1 MALKMFAASLFVCA
15 IVSVPALGQ
24 EVPAGGIG
32 QLCKAE
38 LAAVCAPS
46 ADGKDGKM
54 GGIRCL
60 FEKEA
65 ALGPECAA
73 AVKVVKERRDRL
85 RAACKEDSDKLC
97 QGADSKVAP
106 IVECLRAKQ
115 AELSKACAD
124 MIASLPAPPAK

>member
-73 AVKVVKERRDRL
+73 AVKVAEGAPRQ
-85 RAACKEDSDKLC
+85 AACSLQRGRRQALPGRRC
-97 QGADSKVAP
+97 QSRSNRAMSPREAGRA
-106 IVECLRAKQ
+106 VEGVRGH
-115 AELSKACAD
+115 D
-124 MIASLPAPPAK
+124 RVIAGTAG

>member
-1 MALKMFAASLFVCA
+1 MALKMFAASLFACA
-15 IVSVPALGQ
+15 IVGAPALAQ
-24 EVPAGGIG
+24 EMPAGGLG

-38 LAAVCAPS
+38 LGAVCAPS
-46 ADGKDGKM
+46 PDGKM

-65 ALGPECAA
+65 DLGPECGA

-85 RAACKEDSDKLC
+85 RAACKEDADKLC

-106 IVECLRAKQ
+106 IVQCLRAKQ